1 MRKALG
7 GFARSVISG
16 IRHER
21 IFNTFDCGSHF
32 CLLSKSISQT
42 LHFTLRHVHASMSTK
57 KKERHKMHS
66 LPPGQTANVLFTSDA

>member
-7 GFARSVISG
+7 DFARSVISG

-42 LHFTLRHVHASMSTK
+42 LHFTLRHVHMSTK
-57 KKERHKMHS
+57 NKSAIKCIPF
-66 LPPGQTANVLFTSDA
+66 PPVKQPMWLFTSDA